1 METVPF
7 AVIGG
12 GVVGCA
18 VALALSDRGDP
29 VFLFEKNPGITQGEN
44 QSTRNSG
51 VVHSGIYYDTTTRPL
66 KAALCVTGNRL
77 LYLFCKDHRVPA
89 LKTGKLIVA
98 TCAEEEEVL
107 DLYLD
112 RARENGVPGVERI
125 KADRVRDME
134 PNVKARSALWVP
146 SAGIVDPVSLV
157 YRLHTL
163 AEHKGAHFVTGTE
176 VVGLDVQDQGVVVSF
191 RYPDGQTDRVLAEFV
206 VNAAG
211 VEADRI
217 ARMIDPDSPYTLDPV
232 RGESY
237 KFYSHR
243 RPDLRVC
250 GRNVY
255 PTPEAVETP
264 HGRHFTVGVH
274 LTPTFEDLSFPPSL
288 GSTVTV
294 GPRLV
299 PAPDRDAW
307 SGTPFPAE
315 SMAER
320 VRSYFP
326 GLRTEDLI
334 WHQAG
339 LQARLTDH
347 PDFVLLRAPS
357 APNVIHLLGI
367 DSPGLTACLALARRV
382 ADRTREDALS

>member
-1 METVPF
+1 
-7 AVIGG
+7 
-12 GVVGCA
+12 
-18 VALALSDRGDP
+18 
-29 VFLFEKNPGITQGEN
+29 
-44 QSTRNSG
+44 
-51 VVHSGIYYDTTTRPL
+51 
-66 KAALCVTGNRL
+66 
-77 LYLFCKDHRVPA
+77 
-89 LKTGKLIVA
+89 
-98 TCAEEEEVL
+98 
-107 DLYLD
+107 
-112 RARENGVPGVERI
+112 
-125 KADRVRDME
+125 
-134 PNVKARSALWVP
+134 
-146 SAGIVDPVSLV
+146 
-157 YRLHTL
+157 
-163 AEHKGAHFVTGTE
+163 
-176 VVGLDVQDQGVVVSF
+176 LDVQDRGVVISF
-191 RYPDGQTDRVLAEFV
+191 CYPDGRTDRVLAGLV

-217 ARMIDPDSPYTLDPV
+217 ARMIDPDSPYALDPI

-243 RPDLRVC
+243 RPDIRVV

-274 LTPTFEDLSFPPSL
+274 LTPTFEDLSFPPRL

-307 SGTPFPAE
+307 SGTPVPAE

-320 VRSYFP
+320 VVPYFP

-339 LQARLTDH
+339 LQARLSEH

-357 APNVIHLLGI
+357 TPNVIHLLGI
-367 DSPGLTACLALARRV
+367 DSPGLTACLALARRT
-382 ADRTREDALS
+382 ADRIREDSAP